1 MIVWLSCN
9 FLPSISFADE
19 AGTEEQNYSNNFTD
33 ALSQST
39 AWIQQHI
46 DGTVVAADKKSTT
59 NNIIKKVTNTVFS
72 VMIVVWVLIAM
83 IGLYQV
89 LTSSDESKVKSW
101 TMTLLYGVIGIILMY
116 SAQYLTSII
125 FETLFKSWVW
135 TTISNVDLVKDIYDK
150 IAFPFIKIAMYLS
163 LWFLVI
169 VMMMRV
175 FTYITS
181 QDEGT
186 KKKSLGV
193 IARTTIGM
201 IFIIWAK
208 QIVEAIYWQQKEVI
222 EEGEVWTNLNNIGTN
237 LLNPEDIPIVFNV
250 INRALGLVAFVLL
263 ALIIMQTYKMLV
275 KPDDAETFK
284 SLKKTII
291 YALAGILLIG
301 SAYLLANL
309 FIIG

>member
-1 MIVWLSCN
+1 
-9 FLPSISFADE
+9 
-19 AGTEEQNYSNNFTD
+19 
-33 ALSQST
+33 
-39 AWIQQHI
+39 
-46 DGTVVAADKKSTT
+46 
-59 NNIIKKVTNTVFS
+59 
-72 VMIVVWVLIAM
+72 
-83 IGLYQV
+83 
-89 LTSSDESKVKSW
+89 
-101 TMTLLYGVIGIILMY
+101 
-116 SAQYLTSII
+116 
-125 FETLFKSWVW
+125 
-135 TTISNVDLVKDIYDK
+135 
-150 IAFPFIKIAMYLS
+150 
-163 LWFLVI
+163 
-169 VMMMRV
+169 MMMRV

-222 EEGEVWTNLNNIGTN
+222 KEGKVWTNLNNIGTN

-250 INRALGLVAFVLL
+250 INRALGLVAFILL
-263 ALIIMQTYKMLV
+263 ALIIIQTYKMLV